1 MVCLFLNQSLQEL
14 SPYWWTNQRLTG
26 YQVEN
31 IPGCLWNLA
40 LLTCEWISWFVTEL
54 AAFHTSPCWSNP
66 FSKCSPSRHVWEE
79 SFQPPNHRLDLEDI
93 ENLFR
98 FSILTVSLGLEHGGP
113 GQSFPV
119 RYSRCVDLDTI
130 GVPSGPMLTL
140 FPQMH
145 TGRNCNGLVYTI
157 WLPPSP
163 WMETT
168 TSHMMR
174 SCSVV
179 IMGFLPTEILELRH
193 GRLFRVALHLEPR
206 GGVRFKQPFWRRVW
220 L

>member
-174 SCSVV
+174 SRSVV